1 MSEEMKYFAAATEKR
16 PPLAR
21 AEHMAKGAVAEGVQC
36 HLGRRRQVELT
47 TYELG
52 EWEEHLVQG

>member
-1 MSEEMKYFAAATEKR
+1 MKYFAAATEKR

-21 AEHMAKGAVAEGVQC
+21 AEHVAKGAVAEGVQC